1 MRALFPRRL
10 LLAAAVTA
18 PVVGALGVA
27 GTFGAPAAHAAHG
40 RGRRALSVRGA
51 DIGFT
56 LQEEAVGN
64 QVRDP
69 LGNVRPI
76 ERILESQGATHVRLR
91 VWTNP
96 PAGYSTL
103 DSALELG
110 RRAHKAG
117 LKILLNLHYSDFW
130 ADPGKQPTPEAW
142 QGQDLP
148 TLATTVRRYTKHA
161 VAAFAA
167 QGTPVDMVQIGNE
180 VTSGMLHPV
189 GELYPTDGRIQQ
201 WEAFTTLLKAGAAGA
216 RQGAHD
222 GRPPRIMLHIDRG
235 GDNAGSVWF
244 FDHMLEFEV
253 PFDLIGE
260 SYYPIWHGS
269 LGDLE
274 ANLGDLATRY
284 DKDIVVVETAYP
296 WTADNGDDLPNFYPG
311 AEPLPDED
319 AYPATPEGQAAFFEA
334 LREVLL
340 GVPNGRGLGF
350 FDWEPGWLPGV
361 GWEPGAGTP
370 NDNLTMWDFNGRALP
385 SLRAFRPVGAH

>member
-1 MRALFPRRL
+1 MRALFSRRF
-10 LLAAAVTA
+10 LLASAVTA
-18 PVVGALGVA
+18 PAVGALGV
-27 GTFGAPAAHAAHG
+27 PVAHAHG
-40 RGRRALSVRGA
+40 GMGRALSVRGA

-56 LQEEAVGN
+56 LQEEAIGN
-64 QVRDP
+64 QLRDP
-69 LGNVRPI
+69 RGKVRPI
-76 ERILESQGATHVRLR
+76 EKILEGQGATHVRLR

-110 RRAHKAG
+110 RRAHRAD

-148 TLATTVRRYTKHA
+148 TLADTVRRYTAHA

-167 QGTPVDMVQIGNE
+167 QGSPVDMVQIGNE
-180 VTSGMLHPV
+180 VTSGMLHPI
-189 GELYPTDGRIQQ
+189 GELYPTDGRPQQ
-201 WEAFTTLLKAGAAGA
+201 WEAFTTLLKAGATGA
-216 RQGAHD
+216 RQGAH
-222 GRPPRIMLHIDRG
+222 RVRQPKIMLHIDRG
-235 GDNAGSVWF
+235 GDNGGSVWF

-269 LGDLE
+269 LADLQ
-274 ANLGDLATRY
+274 ANLGDLAPRY

-296 WTADNGDDLPNFYPG
+296 WTADNGDDLPNFYPS

-319 AYPATPEGQAAFFEA
+319 TYPATPQGQAAFFDA
-334 LREVLL
+334 LREILL
-340 GVPNGRGLGF
+340 GVPGGHRLGF

-370 NDNLTMWDFNGRALP
+370 NDNLTMWDFSGQALP
-385 SLRAFRPVGAH
+385 SLRAFRPAGVA